1 MSVTPGFGG
10 QTFIHSS
17 LRRIESLLEIRQTRG
32 QQFRIEV
39 DGGVHHGTV
48 ADVVC
53 AGAEILVAGSAI
65 FEQGDP
71 RENAKQL
78 LESALEAAK
87 QPVQV
92 FSPPARGTST
102 GEGDDGVSL
111 R

>member
-1 MSVTPGFGG
+1 MSVNPGFGG

-17 LRRIESLLEIRQTRG
+17 LRKFESLSEIRETRG
-32 QQFRIEV
+32 LQFRIEV
-39 DGGVHHGTV
+39 DGGVNHGTV

-53 AGAEILVAGSAI
+53 GGAEILVVCSAI

-78 LESALEAAK
+78 LESALEAEK

-92 FSPPARGTST
+92 FSPPGEVQVRARAVT
-102 GEGDDGVSL
+102 V
-111 R
+111 

>member
-1 MSVTPGFGG
+1 
-10 QTFIHSS
+10 
-17 LRRIESLLEIRQTRG
+17 
-32 QQFRIEV
+32 
-39 DGGVHHGTV
+39 
-48 ADVVC
+48 
-53 AGAEILVAGSAI
+53 LVAGSAI

>member
-1 MSVTPGFGG
+1 MCYW
-10 QTFIHSS
+10 
-17 LRRIESLLEIRQTRG
+17 RDEIRETRG
-32 QQFRIEV
+32 LQFRIEM

-92 FSPPARGTST
+92 FSPPGRGTST
-102 GEGDDGVSL
+102 GEGGDCVSL